1 MGSWYSV
8 PYQREIQKSIYLG
21 LETLDSN
28 DTFDKM
34 LRDILLSVGK
44 GSTDSS
50 FQYTFSLSKILHVLV
65 LEEQSQECFRRFLFT
80 LEH

>member
-8 PYQREIQKSIYLG
+8 PYQREIQKSIYPG
-21 LETLDSN
+21 LETWDSN

-34 LRDILLSVGK
+34 LRDTLLSVGK
-44 GSTDSS
+44 GSTDSP